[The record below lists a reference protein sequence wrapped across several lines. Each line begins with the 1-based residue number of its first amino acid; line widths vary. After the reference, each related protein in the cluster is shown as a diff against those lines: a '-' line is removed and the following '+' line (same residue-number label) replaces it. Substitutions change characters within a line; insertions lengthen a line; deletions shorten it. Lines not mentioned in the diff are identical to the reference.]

1 MAVLVYGKIVLINL
15 LDSDDVRYM
24 LNVLI
29 ALGVS
34 YTFLVDR
41 TRCEIIGN
49 GGLLYVE
56 GVLELFFGN
65 VGTVMRSLAVVF
77 CLGSNDIVLIGES
90 RMKERSIGYLVDALR
105 LGGAKI
111 IYLE

>member
-1 MAVLVYGKIVLINL
+1 MVLVYGKIVLINL
-15 LDSDDVRYM
+15 LDSDDVCYM

-29 ALGVS
+29 VLGVS
-34 YTFLVDR
+34 YMFLVDCMC
-41 TRCEIIGN
+41 CEIIGN

-65 VGTVMRSLAVVF
+65 VGMVMCLLVVVF
-77 CLGSNDIVLIGES
+77 CLGSNDIVLIGELC
-90 RMKERSIGYLVDALR
+90 MKECLIGYLVDVLC
-105 LGGAKI
+105 LGGVKI